1 MPLVTGTTTDDRG
14 EYSLSVTP
22 GEYAVGAL
30 TTPFLASAVPAGA
43 FRPPP
48 GLASGTTAD
57 ALTALARTSA
67 GSGPRGI
74 PAQPPPAT
82 EPAARTWVWAGVF
95 FPDSASPAQAER
107 IALRAGNAR
116 EGVDLMVRL
125 AAAATV
131 SGTVMSPGGLP
142 VPVQGL
148 RLFPAGSGT
157 DADVGFDVASTN
169 TNSAGG
175 FVFLNVPPGTYV
187 IKAIRVVPPEND
199 AAPIEP
205 VAQWGQATV
214 VVDGVDVAGTM
225 VMLQGGGTIR
235 GHVVVDAR
243 GSRPSERPSFGDMRV
258 IVEPAAW
265 PQPATRPQPVT
276 TALSA
281 AGEFV
286 VGPLLPGTY
295 VVRMATPSGWY
306 LAGITGSGV
315 TTAARPLDVID
326 DVALALV
333 VSDRLGW
340 VRGTLAGTGPQ
351 TPLDD
356 ISIVVF
362 PTDELSWPVA
372 EWDDMHVRR
381 VAVSVVGDYQ
391 IALPPGDYYVAALS
405 DQSLGAWW
413 REPSSLSRL
422 ARVSERITIRV
433 DETRMISAPVRSGP

>member
-1 MPLVTGTTTDDRG
+1 LRIPAPFVRSLITYAALLPVLTGAVTAQRSVAGQPSDGSTFVTGQVIDATSGAPIAGAVVEITGGPQHPLQLTDAQGRFLFQDVRPGQYLLTARAAGYVSPDASASDIMPRGRRLTARYEQPAGGIELRLSAMPVISGRVIDDLGEPVPGVRVSALLLSRPALTSPDNPLAGMPLVTGTTTDDRG

-48 GLASGTTAD
+48 GLASGTTID
-57 ALTALARTSA
+57 ALAALARTPA

-175 FVFLNVPPGTYV
+175 FVVMREPLAAHLRLVQRIDRV
-187 IKAIRVVPPEND
+187 LILVVP
-199 AAPIEP
+199 
-205 VAQWGQATV
+205 
-214 VVDGVDVAGTM
+214 
-225 VMLQGGGTIR
+225 
-235 GHVVVDAR
+235 
-243 GSRPSERPSFGDMRV
+243 
-258 IVEPAAW
+258 
-265 PQPATRPQPVT
+265 
-276 TALSA
+276 
-281 AGEFV
+281 
-286 VGPLLPGTY
+286 
-295 VVRMATPSGWY
+295 
-306 LAGITGSGV
+306 
-315 TTAARPLDVID
+315 
-326 DVALALV
+326 
-333 VSDRLGW
+333 
-340 VRGTLAGTGPQ
+340 
-351 TPLDD
+351 
-356 ISIVVF
+356 
-362 PTDELSWPVA
+362 
-372 EWDDMHVRR
+372 
-381 VAVSVVGDYQ
+381 
-391 IALPPGDYYVAALS
+391 
-405 DQSLGAWW
+405 
-413 REPSSLSRL
+413 
-422 ARVSERITIRV
+422 
-433 DETRMISAPVRSGP
+433 